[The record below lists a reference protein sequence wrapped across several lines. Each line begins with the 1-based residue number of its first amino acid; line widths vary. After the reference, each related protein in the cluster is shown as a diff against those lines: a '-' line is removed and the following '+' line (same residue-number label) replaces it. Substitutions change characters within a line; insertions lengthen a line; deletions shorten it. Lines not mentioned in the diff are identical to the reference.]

1 MSSGAYV
8 FEDKMRSVNL
18 SLKTYVLGGGGGAWL
33 GVGRFGWLFPS
44 VRERMSADWSWSFFF
59 HILN

>member
-1 MSSGAYV
+1 
-8 FEDKMRSVNL
+8 MRSVNL
-18 SLKTYVLGGGGGAWL
+18 SLKTYVFFFFWGGGGGGAWL

>member
-1 MSSGAYV
+1 
-8 FEDKMRSVNL
+8 MRSVNL
-18 SLKTYVLGGGGGAWL
+18 SLKTYVFFFFWGGGGGGGGAWL